1 MSSRRVNSE
10 SQTLNSLTL
19 IMRSLQK
26 LDCQMSDMNKKVNE
40 RLDKLDTQVERVE
53 KILIATESQR
63 INPGNT
69 ALIDYLFPSRSS

>member
-53 KILIATESQR
+53 KILVATESQR

>member
-53 KILIATESQR
+53 KILVATECQR